1 MLRANAT
8 PYFTSFGTR
17 EDILRTAIRSC
28 AETEALAHETLRVL
42 PTGREAVLAMLEENV
57 RLRRHSPR
65 YCGCLFTS
73 NTLIVP
79 VEETDLHEF
88 LVEKR
93 RALTKHIRGRLVQS
107 VTEGELPPR
116 VNCEA
121 LANLCITFL
130 GGLTLRVLDGT
141 SPGLL
146 FRSIEVFVNSFGAS
160 GRAERFWQR
169 RHGDLNNNND
179 TSPPG
184 RMFHQFMSPCNLC
197 QGNFLSDLE
206 SRPSRLERMVQI
218 PRCRDFSFDREI
230 IAP

>member
-121 LANLCITFL
+121 LANLCITLL

-141 SPGLL
+141 SQGLL
-146 FRSIEVFVNSFGAS
+146 FRSIEVFVNSFGF
-160 GRAERFWQR
+160 RAR
-169 RHGDLNNNND
+169 RTILAKTTRG
-179 TSPPG
+179 SK
-184 RMFHQFMSPCNLC
+184 Q
-197 QGNFLSDLE
+197 
-206 SRPSRLERMVQI
+206 
-218 PRCRDFSFDREI
+218 
-230 IAP
+230 

>member
-1 MLRANAT
+1 MSASLGNRSRELAFMTIRTATRPQGGGAADRSAALRDVMDILSEKGFAK
-8 PYFTSFGTR
+8 TSIADLRTAAGLRYAALHKAFGAR
-17 EDILRTAIRSC
+17 EDILRAAIRSC
-28 AETEALAHETLRVL
+28 VETEASLAHETLRVS

-73 NTLIVP
+73 NTFIVP

-88 LVEKR
+88 LVEER

-121 LANLCITFL
+121 LANLCITLL

-146 FRSIEVFVNSFGAS
+146 SRSIEVFVNSFGF
-160 GRAERFWQR
+160 RAR
-169 RHGDLNNNND
+169 RTILAKTTRG
-179 TSPPG
+179 SK
-184 RMFHQFMSPCNLC
+184 Q
-197 QGNFLSDLE
+197 
-206 SRPSRLERMVQI
+206 
-218 PRCRDFSFDREI
+218 
-230 IAP
+230 